1 MIGERLLNLRKKK
14 GLSQEEVAEKL
25 NVTRQTISKWETEQ
39 SSPDFDKIV
48 PLCEL
53 YEISTDE
60 LLTGKS
66 KEKINYTSYDD
77 GKNKSRKA
85 LGISIGVLIYF
96 VALCFIMVTIPVL
109 DMDPIIASSIFLF
122 LCGIA
127 TAIIIYVSMTH
138 KSKKTV
144 KVEQNPLLRRIYKIL
159 SLIMVIIYLII
170 SFITQAWH
178 ITWILFIVLSLVY
191 EIVKLIFMLKEN
203 HDEK

>member
-39 SSPDFDKIV
+39 SSPDFDKII
-48 PLCEL
+48 PLCKL
-53 YEISTDE
+53 YQISTDE
-60 LLTGKS
+60 LLTGK
-66 KEKINYTSYDD
+66 KEDSNMVSNNDH
-77 GKNKSRKA
+77 KNKKA

-96 VALCFIMVTIPVL
+96 IALCFIMITIPVL
-109 DMDPIIASSIFLF
+109 DMDPIIASSIFLL
-122 LCGIA
+122 LCGVA
-127 TAIIIYVSMTH
+127 TAIIVYVSITT
-138 KSKKTV
+138 KSIKTV
-144 KVEQNPLLRRIYKIL
+144 RVEQNPLLRRIYKVI
-159 SLIMVIIYLII
+159 SLIMVIIYLLV

-203 HDEK
+203 MYEK